1 MASNEP
7 FDSRINRRKNE
18 QVNLVFLLYIVV
30 FSSEEDSKI
39 DLLDSPD
46 IVSRKIMSAYCPREA
61 DNGVL
66 SFINYVLMPIA
77 HKVTL
82 NNKYAYKLLL
92 IINFREYTT
101 FESVK
106 EDFLAGRLDEKH
118 LKQKLSD
125 FAIDLLTKVIFG
137 FLL

>member
-46 IVSRKIMSAYCPREA
+46 IVSRKIMSASCPRVA
-61 DNGVL
+61 VDNGVL
-66 SFINYVLMPIA
+66 SFIHYVLMPIA
-77 HKVTL
+77 HKVNL
-82 NNKYAYKLLL
+82 NNKYAYK
-92 IINFREYTT
+92 
-101 FESVK
+101 
-106 EDFLAGRLDEKH
+106 FL
-118 LKQKLSD
+118 
-125 FAIDLLTKVIFG
+125 
-137 FLL
+137 